1 MTTLLE
7 HLCARSEPQWRQYIQ
22 HPFVVQLAQGTLPRM
37 SFEHYLKQDYLFLF
51 HFARAFGLAAFKS
64 RTLTELKRAN
74 RLLTGIVD
82 IELDLHV
89 QYCEQ
94 WGISTEELESTVEST
109 PNMAYTRYV
118 MERGMAGD
126 LLDLNVALAPCIV
139 GYADVAKWLLEQ
151 PFLVLEGNP
160 YADWI
165 NLYASTDYQELADAH
180 RAACNSIE
188 VISLSDT
195 RVNALAQT
203 FDAAIR
209 LEIDF
214 WQMGLDIS

>member
-94 WGISTEELESTVEST
+94 WGISTEELAPPLCGRPPLIVL
-109 PNMAYTRYV
+109 RW
-118 MERGMAGD
+118 
-126 LLDLNVALAPCIV
+126 LAV
-139 GYADVAKWLLEQ
+139 
-151 PFLVLEGNP
+151 
-160 YADWI
+160 
-165 NLYASTDYQELADAH
+165 S
-180 RAACNSIE
+180 
-188 VISLSDT
+188 
-195 RVNALAQT
+195 
-203 FDAAIR
+203 
-209 LEIDF
+209 
-214 WQMGLDIS
+214 